1 MGLLIGRLLALAF
14 VAVIAAFHFP
24 PLPKFPLFHRKPAT
38 WTQFRNG
45 PDNNVVLGGSLETSW
60 RVETGGQI
68 SSSPTVADG
77 TLYIGNNNGQLYAID
92 TTSGHVRWMAHVI
105 NPLMSAPLIYNGSII
120 VGEGDPTSQGST
132 PSEPIMVGQGPSY
145 IIAFDQQTGKMR
157 WQMPMKGSA
166 MPTPA
171 IIDDILVD
179 HDGAGRITGL
189 DPSTGHKHY
198 QRSIGSMASMTAVL
212 PVGGGEF
219 VTAGV
224 GTNAVWRLNAHDGS
238 TVWKNA
244 FDKGVSGI
252 GDCPP
257 VSDGSRVFCDYVAPV
272 DPDTATV
279 VGNSATERVYAIDLA
294 SGKRAWDIGLE
305 IGTLPERNE
314 AAIPLLA
321 DGLLYL
327 GSSMT
332 PTMHA
337 LDTGTGEVAW
347 TMQTRGPVKGG
358 IVDVDG
364 IVYFGDLGG
373 YLWALDAKT
382 GQVVGDK
389 FMKTKFNVGSPI
401 VLGRTLI
408 IGSDSGTV
416 FAVPLQDIRS
426 SHDS

>member
-14 VAVIAAFHFP
+14 VAVFAAFHFP
-24 PLPKFPLFHRKPAT
+24 QLPKFPLFHKKPAS

-45 PDNNVVLGGSLETSW
+45 PDNNVVLGGDLETTW
-60 RVETGGQI
+60 RIETGGQI
-68 SSSPTVADG
+68 SSSPTVGDG
-77 TLYIGNNNGQLYAID
+77 TLYIGNNNGQLYAVD
-92 TTSGHVRWMAHVI
+92 PTNGHVRWTAKVI
-105 NPLMSAPLIYNGSII
+105 NPLMSAPLIYNGSVI
-120 VGEGDPTSQGST
+120 VGEGDPTSQGSS

-145 IIAFDQQTGKMR
+145 IIAFDQQTGKLR
-157 WQMPMKGSA
+157 WQMPMRGSA

-171 IIDDILVD
+171 IIDGILVD

-189 DPSTGHKHY
+189 DPGTGHKHY
-198 QRSIGSMASMTAVL
+198 QRDIGSMASMTAIL
-212 PVGGGEF
+212 PVGSGEF

-224 GTNAVWRLNAHDGS
+224 GTNAVWRLSAHDGS
-238 TVWKNA
+238 TIWRNS
-244 FDKGVSGI
+244 FPKGASGI

-279 VGNSATERVYAIDLA
+279 VGNSALERVYAIDLS
-294 SGKRAWDIGLE
+294 SGKRAWDTALE

-337 LDTGTGEVAW
+337 LDTASGQVAW
-347 TMQTRGPVKGG
+347 TMQTRG
-358 IVDVDG
+358 
-364 IVYFGDLGG
+364 
-373 YLWALDAKT
+373 
-382 GQVVGDK
+382 
-389 FMKTKFNVGSPI
+389 
-401 VLGRTLI
+401 
-408 IGSDSGTV
+408 
-416 FAVPLQDIRS
+416 
-426 SHDS
+426 